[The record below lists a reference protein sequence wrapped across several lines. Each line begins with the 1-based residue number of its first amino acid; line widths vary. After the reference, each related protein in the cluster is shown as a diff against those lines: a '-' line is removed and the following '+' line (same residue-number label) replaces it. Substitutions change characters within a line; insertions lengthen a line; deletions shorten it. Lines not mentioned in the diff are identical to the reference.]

1 MKPINPWPLI
11 VFLAV
16 ILFLIAWFGGYLT

>member
-11 VFLAV
+11 VLLICV
-16 ILFLIAWFGGYLT
+16 LFLVAWFGGYL